1 MNTAAQI
8 VQLSQ
13 EFSTQAV
20 SFIDGF
26 GINWHGIDCLGE
38 ASNFIH
44 AYKGIVER
52 FQKLDTAALIAAFEN
67 MQAVEADED
76 DMSFT
81 AKNIDRVLSFLKEA
95 KTFQESF
102 LNLSN
107 ESNFVEN
114 LVKLKK
120 QNSQLNFMNARSII
134 YHNCLA

>member
-1 MNTAAQI
+1 MTNHEYSTQI

-26 GINWHGIDCLGE
+26 GINWHGIDSLGE

-76 DMSFT
+76 DMSLRPET
-81 AKNIDRVLSFLKEA
+81 LIV
-95 KTFQESF
+95 
-102 LNLSN
+102 
-107 ESNFVEN
+107 
-114 LVKLKK
+114 
-120 QNSQLNFMNARSII
+120 
-134 YHNCLA
+134 Y

>member
-1 MNTAAQI
+1 MNTTAQPI
-8 VQLSQ
+8 QLPQ
-13 EFSTQAV
+13 QFCAQAV
-20 SFIDGF
+20 SFIDSF
-26 GINWHGIDCLGE
+26 GINWHGIDSLGE
-38 ASNFIH
+38 ATNFIH
-44 AYKGIVER
+44 SYKGIVER
-52 FQKLDTAALIAAFEN
+52 FGKLDTDALIAVFEN

-81 AKNIDRVLSFLKEA
+81 AKNIDRVLRFLKEA

-107 ESNFVEN
+107 EPNFVEN

-120 QNSQLNFMNARSII
+120 QNSQLNFLNIRSIV

>member
-1 MNTAAQI
+1 MNTTAQPI
-8 VQLSQ
+8 QLSQ
-13 EFSTQAV
+13 QFCAQAV
-20 SFIDGF
+20 GFIDGF
-26 GINWHGIDCLGE
+26 GINWHGIDSLGE

-76 DMSFT
+76 GMSFT
-81 AKNIDRVLSFLKEA
+81 AENIDRVLSFLKEA

-120 QNSQLNFMNARSII
+120 LNSQLNFLNARSII

>member
-20 SFIDGF
+20 SFIDRF

-67 MQAVEADED
+67 MQAVDADED
-76 DMSFT
+76 EMSFT
-81 AKNIDRVLSFLKEA
+81 ANNIDRVLRFLKEA
-95 KTFQESF
+95 KIFQESF

-107 ESNFVEN
+107 EPNFVEN